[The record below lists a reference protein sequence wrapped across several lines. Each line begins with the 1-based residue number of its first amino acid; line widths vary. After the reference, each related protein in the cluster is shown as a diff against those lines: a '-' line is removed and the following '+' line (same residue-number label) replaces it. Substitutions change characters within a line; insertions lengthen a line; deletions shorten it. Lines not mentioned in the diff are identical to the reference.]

1 MTEREK
7 LKKSPY
13 RLEKGS
19 SSITVSNGN
28 VIVEGDKITISQRLY
43 NLLRRRDV

>member
-1 MTEREK
+1 MPEKKK

-19 SSITVSNGN
+19 SSITVSEDK
-28 VIVEGDKITISQRLY
+28 IIIHADKITVLQR
-43 NLLRRRDV
+43 

>member
-1 MTEREK
+1 MTERKK

-19 SSITVSNGN
+19 SSIAVS
-28 VIVEGDKITISQRLY
+28 EDKIIIHADKFTISRAE
-43 NLLRRRDV
+43 

>member
-19 SSITVSNGN
+19 SSIAVS
-28 VIVEGDKITISQRLY
+28 EDKIIIHADKFTISRAE
-43 NLLRRRDV
+43 

>member
-1 MTEREK
+1 MVNEKK

-13 RLEKGS
+13 RIKKGS

>member
-1 MTEREK
+1 MTERGK

-19 SSITVSNGN
+19 SSIAVS
-28 VIVEGDKITISQRLY
+28 EDKIIIHADKFTIS
-43 NLLRRRDV
+43 RDE